1 MDPATRTA
9 VIFVGI
15 LFVALFGGSA
25 LVVAGRDGFDFL
37 TVVSLVI
44 AVMILLAVIS
54 AIREPPRR

>member
-1 MDPATRTA
+1 MDPTTRIA
-9 VIFVGI
+9 VILVGI

-44 AVMILLAVIS
+44 AGMILLAVIA

>member
-1 MDPATRTA
+1 MDPATRSA
-9 VIFVGI
+9 IIFVGI

-44 AVMILLAVIS
+44 AVMILLAVIA

>member
-1 MDPATRTA
+1 MDPATRSA
-9 VIFVGI
+9 IILVGI

-44 AVMILLAVIS
+44 AVMILLAVIA